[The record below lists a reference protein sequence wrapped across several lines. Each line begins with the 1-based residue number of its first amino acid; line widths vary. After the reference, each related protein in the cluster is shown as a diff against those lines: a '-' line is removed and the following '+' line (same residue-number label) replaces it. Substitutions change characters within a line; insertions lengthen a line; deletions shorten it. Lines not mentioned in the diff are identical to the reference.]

1 MSPSPFFKTCKRI
14 TGCHDYE
21 TRLLVREGIHIKKTA
36 ENLSLIIIEERRFHQ
51 RHADKPFMGMTG
63 SITTAVPLKTTM
75 TQREED
81 GGGGGGDRKG
91 CGCQD
96 NSNQV
101 AVEWNLVLVIQW
113 HH

>member
-36 ENLSLIIIEERRFHQ
+36 ENLSLIIIKERRFHQ

-63 SITTAVPLKTTM
+63 SIITAVLYKPQWHRGK
-75 TQREED
+75 RR

-91 CGCQD
+91 CGQD
-96 NSNQV
+96 DGNQV

>member
-36 ENLSLIIIEERRFHQ
+36 ENLSLIIIKERRFHQ

-63 SITTAVPLKTTM
+63 SIITAVPL
-75 TQREED
+75 
-81 GGGGGGDRKG
+81 
-91 CGCQD
+91 
-96 NSNQV
+96 
-101 AVEWNLVLVIQW
+101 
-113 HH
+113 